1 MRSTT
6 ERGDFVNET
15 KIIKNGS
22 IHLIFTDPLYNN
34 NKRSLDIY
42 KKLTQVATRV
52 LKPEGSAIFNVGHAL
67 IPEVI
72 NSFLQAELT
81 YCWELAIKLRGPFDR
96 EHNKGITVKFKP
108 LQWFVKGKRSRYT
121 EEYTEQYISDHIE
134 SRTPDKTND
143 DWEQSDVEALHVSQL
158 LMPDIEKSATL
169 WFSLSR
175 W

>member
-1 MRSTT
+1 M
-6 ERGDFVNET
+6 
-15 KIIKNGS
+15 
-22 IHLIFTDPLYNN
+22 
-34 NKRSLDIY
+34 
-42 KKLTQVATRV
+42 
-52 LKPEGSAIFNVGHAL
+52 
-67 IPEVI
+67 
-72 NSFLQAELT
+72 QAELT